1 VSSPAREPLA
11 EARPDPA
18 RGVFETLLVVDGVPL
33 ELDAHLDRLDASLA
47 ELYGANVPDDTR
59 SIVLGSTRS
68 APLARFRITLV
79 PDGTGGFVTSTALQ
93 SLEDTV
99 VLPPWDRAVGLT
111 AHVLPGGL
119 GPHKWADRRLVD
131 RLETGREG
139 DVPLLLDSDGT
150 VLEASRANVFT
161 VSEGAVATPPADG
174 RILPGITRARILAIA
189 EQLGLPVR
197 EAIVSAGDLTAAD
210 EVFLTGAVRGVEPV
224 RSFGSA
230 SWEQGELTSE
240 LAEHLRRYW
249 DDDS

>member
-1 VSSPAREPLA
+1 VSSAAREPLP
-11 EARPDPA
+11 ESRPDPA

-33 ELDAHLDRLDASLA
+33 ELEAHLDRLDASLA
-47 ELYGANVPDDTR
+47 ELYDASVPDDTR
-59 SIVLGSTRS
+59 SIVNASTRS

-93 SLEDTV
+93 NLEDAV
-99 VLPPWDRAVGLT
+99 VLPPWDRAVELT
-111 AHVLPGGL
+111 AHVVPGGL

-139 DVPLLLDSDGT
+139 DVPLLLDSGGT
-150 VLEASRANVFT
+150 VLEASRANLFT
-161 VSEGAVATPPADG
+161 VSEGAVVTPPADG

-197 EAIVSAGDLTAAD
+197 EAVVSAGELAAAD

-224 RSFGSA
+224 RSFGSV
-230 SWEQGELTSE
+230 SWEQGELTRE